1 VKKLRAETRGDSIS
15 NYENFKEIF
24 VERTAVV
31 KRKTSETE
39 IEMDLNLDGEG
50 KYDLSTNIP
59 FLDHMLAQLAKHG
72 LFDLK
77 IKAKGD
83 VEIDFHH
90 TVEDVGIV
98 LGEAFKK
105 ALKDKKGIRRFG
117 SAYTPLD
124 EALALVVVDIA
135 GRPYFVYDV
144 DLPKEK
150 VGEFDVELVEDFFQA
165 FANNCGA
172 TLHVRMI
179 SGNNLHHIVEAIF
192 KAFAKAMDQGTRI
205 DKRIKDIPSTKGVL

>member
-1 VKKLRAETRGDSIS
+1 M
-15 NYENFKEIF
+15 
-24 VERTAVV
+24 ERTAVV

-98 LGEAFKK
+98 VGEAFKK

-192 KAFAKAMDQGTRI
+192 KAFAKAMDQGTSI
-205 DKRIKDIPSTKGVL
+205 DKRIKDIPSTKGAL

>member
-1 VKKLRAETRGDSIS
+1 MG
-15 NYENFKEIF
+15 
-24 VERTAVV
+24 RTASV

-39 IEMDLNLDGEG
+39 IEVDLNLDGEG
-50 KYDLSTNIP
+50 KYDISTKSP

-83 VEIDFHH
+83 IDIDFHH

-98 LGEAFKK
+98 LGETFKK

-117 SAYTPLD
+117 SAYIPLD

-144 DLPKEK
+144 NLPKEK
-150 VGEFDVELVEDFFQA
+150 VGDFDVELVEEFFQA
-165 FANNCGA
+165 FANNCGV
-172 TLHVRMI
+172 TLHIRLI
-179 SGNNLHHIVEAIF
+179 CGNNLHHIIEAIF
-192 KAFAKAMDQGTRI
+192 KAFAKAMDQGSST
-205 DKRIKDIPSTKGVL
+205 DDRIKGVPSTKGSL

>member
-1 VKKLRAETRGDSIS
+1 M
-15 NYENFKEIF
+15 
-24 VERTAVV
+24 ERTAVV

-50 KYDLSTNIP
+50 KYDLSTTIP

-192 KAFAKAMDQGTRI
+192 KAFAKAMDQGTSI
-205 DKRIKDIPSTKGVL
+205 DKRIKDIPSTKGAL

>member
-1 VKKLRAETRGDSIS
+1 M
-15 NYENFKEIF
+15 
-24 VERTAVV
+24 ERTAVV

-50 KYDLSTNIP
+50 KYDVSTNVP
-59 FLDHMLAQLAKHG
+59 FLDHMLTQIAKHG

-98 LGEAFKK
+98 LGKDFKK

-117 SAYTPLD
+117 FAYTPLD

-150 VGEFDVELVEDFFQA
+150 VGEFDVELVEEFFQA

-172 TLHVRMI
+172 TLHVRLI

-192 KAFAKAMDQGTRI
+192 KAFARAMDQGTSI
-205 DKRIKDIPSTKGVL
+205 DNRIKDIPSTKGAL

>member
-1 VKKLRAETRGDSIS
+1 
-15 NYENFKEIF
+15 

-50 KYDLSTNIP
+50 KYDVSTNVP
-59 FLDHMLAQLAKHG
+59 FLDHMLTQIAKHG

-98 LGEAFKK
+98 LGKAFKK

-117 SAYTPLD
+117 FAYTPLD

-150 VGEFDVELVEDFFQA
+150 VGEFDVELVEEFFQA

-172 TLHVRMI
+172 TLHVRLI

-192 KAFAKAMDQGTRI
+192 KAFARAMDQGTSI
-205 DKRIKDIPSTKGVL
+205 DNRIKDIPSTKGAL

>member
-1 VKKLRAETRGDSIS
+1 M
-15 NYENFKEIF
+15 
-24 VERTAVV
+24 ERTAVV

-98 LGEAFKK
+98 VGEAFKK

-205 DKRIKDIPSTKGVL
+205 DKRIKDIPSTKGAL

>member
-1 VKKLRAETRGDSIS
+1 MKKLRAETRGDSIS

>member
-1 VKKLRAETRGDSIS
+1 M
-15 NYENFKEIF
+15 
-24 VERTAVV
+24 ERTAVV

-98 LGEAFKK
+98 VGEAFKK

>member
-1 VKKLRAETRGDSIS
+1 M
-15 NYENFKEIF
+15 
-24 VERTAVV
+24 ERTAVV
-31 KRKTSETE
+31 KRKTNETE

-98 LGEAFKK
+98 VGEAFKK

>member
-1 VKKLRAETRGDSIS
+1 MKKLRAETRGDSIS

-98 LGEAFKK
+98 VGEAFKK

>member
-1 VKKLRAETRGDSIS
+1 M
-15 NYENFKEIF
+15 
-24 VERTAVV
+24 ERTAVV

-98 LGEAFKK
+98 VGEAFKK

-179 SGNNLHHIVEAIF
+179 SGNNLHHVVEAIF

>member
-1 VKKLRAETRGDSIS
+1 
-15 NYENFKEIF
+15 

-98 LGEAFKK
+98 VGEAFKK

-192 KAFAKAMDQGTRI
+192 KAFAKAMDQGTSI
-205 DKRIKDIPSTKGVL
+205 DKRIKDIPSTKGAL

>member
-1 VKKLRAETRGDSIS
+1 M
-15 NYENFKEIF
+15 
-24 VERTAVV
+24 ERTAVV

-98 LGEAFKK
+98 VGEAFKK

-192 KAFAKAMDQGTRI
+192 KAFAKAMDQGTSI
-205 DKRIKDIPSTKGVL
+205 DNRIKGIPSTKGAL

>member
-1 VKKLRAETRGDSIS
+1 M
-15 NYENFKEIF
+15 
-24 VERTAVV
+24 ERTAVV
-31 KRKTSETE
+31 KRKTNETE

-50 KYDLSTNIP
+50 KYDVSTNVP
-59 FLDHMLAQLAKHG
+59 FLDHMLSQLAKHG

-77 IKAKGD
+77 IKATGD

-98 LGEAFKK
+98 VGEAFKK

-192 KAFAKAMDQGTRI
+192 KAFAKAMDQGTSI
-205 DKRIKDIPSTKGVL
+205 DNRIKGVPSTKGAL

>member
-1 VKKLRAETRGDSIS
+1 M
-15 NYENFKEIF
+15 
-24 VERTAVV
+24 ERTAVV
-31 KRKTSETE
+31 KRKTNETE

-77 IKAKGD
+77 IKATGD

>member
-1 VKKLRAETRGDSIS
+1 M
-15 NYENFKEIF
+15 
-24 VERTAVV
+24 ERTAVV

-192 KAFAKAMDQGTRI
+192 KAFAKAMDQGTSI